1 MLFQFLLTTESIF
14 QFWIFNLSR
23 DHLIQLSYGFIGGA
37 LLVVGTTLP
46 SYGIIGLAEE
56 EILRF
61 KIFSH
66 FESGYTE
73 KREL

>member
-1 MLFQFLLTTESIF
+1 M
-14 QFWIFNLSR
+14 
-23 DHLIQLSYGFIGGA
+23 
-37 LLVVGTTLP
+37 LP

-73 KREL
+73 KCEL